1 MRVVPTLVQKFILV
15 PETIKS
21 GYLLTLLKNKEK
33 CKLIIF
39 VKTCKQCHLVHNTLK
54 KLNFKSCLL
63 HSFMKQTRR
72 QANLRIFQTDSADI
86 LVTTDLASRGLDIKA
101 VDLVVNYEIPR
112 KLSDYVHRVGRT
124 ARKGLE
130 GEAVTF
136 VTQN

>member
-1 MRVVPTLVQKFILV
+1 
-15 PETIKS
+15 
-21 GYLLTLLKNKEK
+21 
-33 CKLIIF
+33 
-39 VKTCKQCHLVHNTLK
+39 
-54 KLNFKSCLL
+54 
-63 HSFMKQTRR
+63 MKQTRR